1 MKIEKITPEQKEELQ
16 GMIPEQVGDIDPE
29 AHKKALEAVHKKRS
43 EIAELV
49 ELPKNG

>member
-16 GMIPEQVGDIDPE
+16 AMIPQQVGHIDPE
-29 AHKKALEAVHKKRS
+29 AHKKALAAVHQKRS
-43 EIAELV
+43 EIGELV